1 MRKKVDQMAPVNDK
15 AEPMAACPEDL
26 SSIIAQSVLDKS
38 GAISCPFKVSFDPA
52 CSFCRKN
59 RQIYLVNEEY
69 EHPEPTFIKR
79 MPASVAALSYE
90 QTYPGR
96 SVVILRDHETDV
108 NYVLKNKLL
117 LYIAFMEDVSAVVD
131 AITATCNPDKINYAI
146 YMNQNDHLHI
156 HLIPRYKSEG
166 PKFPEPPTFYAKNAL
181 DPDFNYRSLAL
192 KIRKNL
198 KQKKSPISKYVET
211 LINHGLP

>member
-1 MRKKVDQMAPVNDK
+1 MNNVNNTGERP
-15 AEPMAACPEDL
+15 AICSEDL
-26 SSIIAQSVLDKS
+26 SAIIAQAVLEKS
-38 GAISCPFKVSFDPA
+38 SAVACPFKVGYDA
-52 CSFCRKN
+52 GCSFCQKN
-59 RQIYLVNEEY
+59 RQIYLVDHEY

-79 MPASVAALSYE
+79 LHASVAALSYE
-90 QTYPGR
+90 QTYTGR

-131 AITATCNPDKINYAI
+131 AITATCHPDKINYAI
-146 YMNQNDHLHI
+146 YMNQNDHLHM

-166 PKFPEPPTFYAKNAL
+166 QQFFEPPTFYVKNSL
-181 DPDFNYRSLAL
+181 DPGFDYRSLAL

-198 KQKKSPISKYVET
+198 THKFTPLSEYVEK
-211 LINHGLP
+211 LINDGLPE

>member
-1 MRKKVDQMAPVNDK
+1 MAHMSDK
-15 AEPMAACPEDL
+15 AEFTAACPEDL
-26 SSIIAQSVLDKS
+26 SAIIAQAVLDKS
-38 GAISCPFKVSFDPA
+38 SAINCPFKVNFDPA
-52 CSFCRKN
+52 CNFCRKN
-59 RQIYLVNEEY
+59 RQIYLANEEY

-117 LYIAFMEDVSAVVD
+117 LYIAFMEDVSAIVD
-131 AITATCNPDKINYAI
+131 AITATCHPDKINYAI

-166 PKFPEPPTFYAKNAL
+166 QQFYEPPTFYVKNSL
-181 DPDFNYRSLAL
+181 DPSFDYRSLAL

-198 KQKKSPISKYVET
+198 KQKKSPISKYVEK
-211 LINHGLP
+211 LINHALPE

>member
-1 MRKKVDQMAPVNDK
+1 MDEIKPSLCYEDQGA
-15 AEPMAACPEDL
+15 
-26 SSIIAQSVLDKS
+26 IIAQTVLDKS
-38 GAISCPFKVSFDPA
+38 SAMACPFKVNFDVE
-52 CSFCRKN
+52 CNFCRKN
-59 RQIYLVNEEY
+59 RQVFLVNEEY

-79 MPASVAALSYE
+79 LPASVAALSYE

-117 LYIAFMEDVSAVVD
+117 LFIAFMEDVSAVVD
-131 AITATCNPDKINYAI
+131 AIYASCKPDKINYAI

-166 PKFPEPPTFYAKNAL
+166 DKFYEPPTFYAKNSL
-181 DPDFNYRSLAL
+181 DPGFDYRSLAL

-198 KQKKSPISKYVET
+198 KYKKSPVGKYVEK
-211 LINHGLP
+211 LINQALPE